1 MASIAAA
8 IAGIGAIAGGT
19 IGAIGAN
26 SAADTTAGAENN
38 ATQVQQQE
46 FNQTQANEAPWLQAG
61 NVSLQQLMAG
71 LAPGGSLSTPDPNS
85 TFTTPTLAQA
95 EQNPGYQFTQQ
106 QGNQAIEASAA
117 ASGGA
122 FTGNEAEALDQYNQN
137 LATTNYSNVYN
148 QALQTFGTNFNAYN
162 TNQSNLYNKLA
173 SSSGLGQTAATQLG
187 QIGGTAATA
196 EGNTIVGAGQA
207 NAAGTL
213 GITNSLAG
221 AINGVTNNTS
231 GYLSLQSLL
240 NGNPNYGSP
249 TGLPAYTPSPVAA
262 PNYPTAP
269 PAQTYD
275 GGYQDSLPS
284 YSYPSV

>member
-26 SAADTTAGAENN
+26 SAADTAAGAENN
-38 ATQVQQQE
+38 ATAVQQQE
-46 FNQTQANEAPWLQAG
+46 FNQTQQNEAPWLQAG
-61 NVSLQQLMAG
+61 QVSLQQLMAG

-106 QGNQAIEASAA
+106 QGNKAIEASAA

-213 GITNSLAG
+213 GVTNSLAG
-221 AINGVTNNTS
+221 IVNGVTNNTS
-231 GYLSLQSLL
+231 GYLSLQSML
-240 NGNPNYGSP
+240 NGNANLGPQAG
-249 TGLPAYTPSPVAA
+249 TGVALPAQSYIPSQES
-262 PNYPTAP
+262 N
-269 PAQTYD
+269 PALPYID
-275 GGYQDSLPS
+275 PSL
-284 YSYPSV
+284 